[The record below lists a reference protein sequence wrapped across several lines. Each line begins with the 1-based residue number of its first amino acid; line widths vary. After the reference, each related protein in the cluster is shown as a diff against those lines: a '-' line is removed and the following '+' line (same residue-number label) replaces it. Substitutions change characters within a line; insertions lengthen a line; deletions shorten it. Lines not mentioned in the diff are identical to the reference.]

1 MQAVNRIK
9 VLAGKQVVLFWCS
22 GRSGTSYIRQ
32 WNCWNCCDRQC
43 KGDQQRSYSFKEKRM
58 INLLIIVLRAAAALV
73 KGFEV
78 QWGENLR

>member
-1 MQAVNRIK
+1 MNRIK

-43 KGDQQRSYSFKEKRM
+43 KGDQQRSYKRM

-73 KGFEV
+73 NALIAILELIRQFID
-78 QWGENLR
+78 